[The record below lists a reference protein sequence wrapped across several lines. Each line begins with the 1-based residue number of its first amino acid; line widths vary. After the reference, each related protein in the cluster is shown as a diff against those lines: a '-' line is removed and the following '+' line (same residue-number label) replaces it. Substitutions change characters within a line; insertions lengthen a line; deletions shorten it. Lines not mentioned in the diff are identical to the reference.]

1 MGKIE
6 SGNWNDRIG
15 SVQEDAECQA
25 EDPKFNP
32 RGLYD
37 LRNQGVIVL
46 ALSERFPVA
55 GVKTTLKEASL
66 EGLEGQ
72 WGRAGAIVQER

>member
-1 MGKIE
+1 M
-6 SGNWNDRIG
+6 
-15 SVQEDAECQA
+15 
-25 EDPKFNP
+25 
-32 RGLYD
+32 
-37 LRNQGVIVL
+37 IVL